1 MATTFTLAR
10 GIFGDRTPFTERVTI
25 DRHRAP
31 RVSSLTVAI
40 TDGERVLAERSATF
54 HGLTCPLRIADVER
68 ALAECRADVTVFHR
82 DDTDYAPTLMM
93 PEPCEI
99 VRLAQ
104 TLAH

>member
-1 MATTFTLAR
+1 MKNFIIAR
-10 GIFGDRTPFTERVTI
+10 GTFGTATPFMERVTLE
-25 DRHRAP
+25 RHRSP
-31 RVSSLTVAI
+31 RVSFLTVSI

-54 HGLTCPLRIADVER
+54 HGLVCPLRIADVER

-82 DDTDYAPTLMM
+82 HDTDYCAQLMT
-93 PEPCEI
+93 PDPCEI

>member
-1 MATTFTLAR
+1 MTTFTLAR
-10 GIFGDRTPFTERVTI
+10 GMFGAATPFTERVTI

-31 RVSSLTVAI
+31 RVSSLTVSI

-54 HGLTCPLRIADVER
+54 HGVTCPLRIADVER

-82 DDTDYAPTLMM
+82 HDTDYCAQLMT
-93 PEPCEI
+93 PDPCEI

-104 TLAH
+104 ALAH